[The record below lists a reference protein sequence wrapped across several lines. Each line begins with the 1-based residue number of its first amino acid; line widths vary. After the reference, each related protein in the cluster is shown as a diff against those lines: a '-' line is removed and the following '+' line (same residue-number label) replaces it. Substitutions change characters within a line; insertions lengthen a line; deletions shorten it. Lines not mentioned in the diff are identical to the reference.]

1 MEGPPGGGDQ
11 VRLGRRRFP
20 DTVTRRRTGPDTVN
34 DFGEHVPGTVTET
47 ALRASVQPMSLEDAD
62 FAGGVSV
69 SHRLSVHVPAP
80 GALAAAFEDRGA
92 DAVVVDGLEYVV
104 EESQSWRGS
113 HTRAVLL
120 RET

>member
-1 MEGPPGGGDQ
+1 MK
-11 VRLGRRRFP
+11 LSARRFP
-20 DTVTRRRTGPDTVN
+20 DTITRRRRGADTIN
-34 DFGEHVPGTVTET
+34 AFGEHVPGPITEAT
-47 ALRASVQPMSLEDAD
+47 LRASVQPMTLEDAD

-69 SHRLSVHVPAP
+69 SHRLSVYVPAP
-80 GALAAAFEDRGA
+80 GALAAAFEDALA
-92 DAVVVDGLEYVV
+92 DTAVVDGLEYVV

>member
-1 MEGPPGGGDQ
+1 MKLSP
-11 VRLGRRRFP
+11 RRFP
-20 DTVTRRRTGPDTVN
+20 DIITRRRTGAATTN
-34 DFGEHVPGTVTET
+34 AFGEFVPGAVTESD
-47 ALRASVQPMSLEDAD
+47 LRASVQPMTLEDAD

-69 SHRLSVHVPAP
+69 SHRLSVYVPAP
-80 GALAAAFEDRGA
+80 GALAAAFEDAQA
-92 DAVVVDGLEYVV
+92 DNVVVDGLEYVV

>member
-1 MEGPPGGGDQ
+1 M
-11 VRLGRRRFP
+11 RLAARRFP
-20 DTVTRRRTGPDTVN
+20 DAIIRRRRGADTFN
-34 DFGEHVPGTVTET
+34 AFGEVVPGPITEST
-47 ALRASVQPMSLEDAD
+47 LRASVQPMNLEDAD

-69 SHRLSVHVPAP
+69 SSRLSVYVPEP
-80 GALAAAFEDRGA
+80 GALVAAFEDATA
-92 DAVVVDGLEYVV
+92 DTAVVDGLEYVV